1 MEATHEA
8 SLEEVIRKIVRDEF
22 AKLAT
27 QPRPLR
33 EWRKAAKLTQR
44 QLADLSGTSESA
56 IKNFEKGVNV
66 IRSTRE
72 KVARTLGVKVGDI
85 A

>member
-1 MEATHEA
+1 MSEHTAT
-8 SLEEVIRKIVRDEF
+8 LEEKIRQIVRDEF
-22 AKLAT
+22 AILAAH
-27 QPRPLR
+27 PKPLR

-44 QLADLSGTSESA
+44 RLADLSGTSESA